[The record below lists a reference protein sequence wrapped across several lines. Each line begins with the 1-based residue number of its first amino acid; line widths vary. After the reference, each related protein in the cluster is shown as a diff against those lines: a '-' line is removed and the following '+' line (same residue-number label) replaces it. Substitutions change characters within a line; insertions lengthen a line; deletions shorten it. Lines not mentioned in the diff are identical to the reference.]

1 MKNIRKLFKLIDT
14 YHPGFTLRI
23 IITNLVLGLLPLI
36 NIFAPKLIIDE
47 LMGQKRISY
56 CLGLGALVLILGFI
70 KEVTYRGLNNYLTLT
85 FEDMSDK
92 LTFKIAKK
100 SLRLPIEKSD
110 SKEIQDMM
118 AQAHYAVWEM
128 YTLYDVIVLVISA
141 VITGILSLGIL
152 VRLNP
157 AIIILLVILVLINKK
172 IVTLIKENEL
182 NYQGES
188 VSEVRSYRF
197 FADFAADLRYFK
209 DVEIYDGQ
217 DLVLE
222 KADIYHQ
229 NVIKTSTDYFNK
241 NGIYTGIMNVSANGS
256 IILTLIYLTYKLI
269 DKAINLANFTMYFNS
284 LIQVIN
290 ATNLI
295 QQNYAKVISVNAQLE
310 VFFNF
315 LEMEEGLLD
324 KGEITDIDTDEIR
337 IRFENV
343 SFKYPAS
350 EDYVLKDA
358 SFEIGNAET
367 VALVGKNGAGKST
380 IVKLLCKFYEPTEGH
395 IYLNDIDISKIST
408 KRYYEIISP
417 TFQDFRL
424 FPFRISENIT
434 SKLKDDITKDDYRN
448 MDKAFNLLNLSS
460 WIGRQVEKE
469 DTFLTYLFSDKS
481 VEPSGGIGQKLALA
495 RSIFHEGKFFI
506 MDEPTSALDPRSE
519 QEIFENMLKISKGQT
534 SLFISHRLS
543 STKYADRI
551 IVCEDGKITENG
563 THEELM
569 KENGLYKEMFTTQ
582 AELYL

>member
-14 YHPGFTLRI
+14 YRPGFTLRVI
-23 IITNLVLGLLPLI
+23 VTNLILGFLPLI

-56 CLGLGALVLILGFI
+56 CLGLGLLVIVLGFI
-70 KEVTYRGLNNYLTLT
+70 KEVTYRGLNNYLTLV

-110 SKEIQDMM
+110 SKNIQDMM
-118 AQAHYAVWEM
+118 EQAHYAVWEM
-128 YTLYDVIVLVISA
+128 YTLYDIIVLVVSA

-157 AIIILLVILVLINKK
+157 AIIILLILLVLINKK
-172 IVTLIKENEL
+172 IVKLIKENEL
-182 NYQGES
+182 KYHGES
-188 VSEVRSYRF
+188 VTEIRSYRF

-229 NVIKTSTDYFNK
+229 NVIRSSTEYFNK

-256 IILTLIYLTYKLI
+256 IIFTLIYLTYKLI
-269 DKAINLANFTMYFNS
+269 DKTISLANFTMYFNS

-324 KGEITDIDTDEIR
+324 KGEITDIDTSKIN
-337 IRFENV
+337 IRFDNV

-350 EDYVLKDA
+350 ESYVLKDA
-358 SFEIGNAET
+358 TFEIKNGET
-367 VALVGKNGAGKST
+367 LALVGKNGAGKST
-380 IVKLLCKFYEPTEGH
+380 IVKLLCKFYEPSEGT
-395 IYLNDIDISKIST
+395 IYLNDIDIAKIST
-408 KRYYEIISP
+408 KKYYEILSP

-434 SKLKDDITKDDYRN
+434 SKLKEEITDYEYKN
-448 MDKAFNLLNLSS
+448 MAKAFDLLNLST
-460 WIGRQVEKE
+460 WIDKQVEKE
-469 DTFLTYLFSDKS
+469 NTFLTYLFSDKS

-519 QEIFENMLKISKGQT
+519 QEIFENMLQISKGQT

-551 IVCEDGKITENG
+551 IVCDKGKITENG
-563 THEELM
+563 THDQLI
-569 KENGLYKEMFTTQ
+569 KQDGLYREMFTTQ
-582 AELYL
+582 AELYI

>member
-14 YHPGFTLRI
+14 YQPGFTFKVI
-23 IITNLVLGLLPLI
+23 VTNLVLGFLPLI

-47 LMGQKRISY
+47 LMGQKRISF
-56 CLGLGALVLILGFI
+56 CLGLGLLVIILGFI
-70 KEVTYRGLNNYLTLT
+70 KEVTYRWLNNYLTLT

-128 YTLYDVIVLVISA
+128 YTLYDIIILVISA

-152 VRLNP
+152 VKLNP
-157 AIIILLVILVLINKK
+157 AIIILLVLLVLINKK
-172 IVTLIKENEL
+172 LVTLIKDNEL
-182 NYQGES
+182 KYQGES
-188 VSEVRSYRF
+188 VTEIRSYRF
-197 FADFAADLRYFK
+197 FSDFAADLRYFK

-222 KADIYHQ
+222 KADTYHQ
-229 NVIKTSTDYFNK
+229 SVIKSSTEYFNK

-269 DKAINLANFTMYFNS
+269 DKTISLANFTMYFNS

-295 QQNYAKVISVNAQLE
+295 QQNYAKVISVNEKLD
-310 VFFNF
+310 VFFKL

-324 KGEITDIDTDEIR
+324 KGEITDIDTSKLR
-337 IRFENV
+337 IKFDNV

-350 EDYVLKDA
+350 EDYVLKDC
-358 SFEIGNAET
+358 SFEIKNGET
-367 VALVGKNGAGKST
+367 LALVGKNGAGKST

-395 IYLNDIDISKIST
+395 IYLNDIDISNIST
-408 KRYYEIISP
+408 KKYYEILSP

-434 SKLKDDITKDDYRN
+434 SKLKEDISDDEYRD
-448 MDKAFNLLNLSS
+448 MDRAFDILNLSD
-460 WIGRQVEKE
+460 WIGKQVEKE

-481 VEPSGGIGQKLALA
+481 VEPSGGIGQKIALA

-551 IVCEDGKITENG
+551 IVCNKGKITENG
-563 THEELM
+563 THDQLI
-569 KENGLYKEMFTTQ
+569 KEDGLYKEMFTTQ
-582 AELYL
+582 AELYV

>member
-1 MKNIRKLFKLIDT
+1 MKNIRRLFKEIDKI
-14 YHPGFTLRI
+14 HKAFTLRV

-47 LMGQKRISY
+47 LMGAKRISY
-56 CLGLGALVLILGFI
+56 CLGFGLLLIGLGFI
-70 KEVTYRGLNNYLTLT
+70 KEVTHRWLNNYLTLT
-85 FEDMSDK
+85 FGDMSDK

-118 AQAHYAVWEM
+118 EQAHYAVWEM
-128 YTLYDVIVLVISA
+128 FTLYDIIVLVISA

-152 VRLNP
+152 VKLNP
-157 AIIILLVILVLINKK
+157 AIIILLVLLVLINKK

-182 NYQGES
+182 KYQENNIS
-188 VSEVRSYRF
+188 DMRSYRF
-197 FADFAADLRYFK
+197 FANFAADLRYFK
-209 DVEIYDGQ
+209 DLEIYDGQ

-222 KADIYHQ
+222 KAEYYQQEMIDS
-229 NVIKTSTDYFNK
+229 STDYFNK

-269 DKAINLANFTMYFNS
+269 DKTISLANFTMYFSS

-324 KGEITDIDTDEIR
+324 KGEITDFDTNEIR

-350 EDYVLKDA
+350 ESYVLKDA
-358 SFEIGNAET
+358 SFEIGNGET
-367 VALVGKNGAGKST
+367 IALVGKNGAGKST
-380 IVKLLCKFYEPTEGH
+380 IVKLLCKFYEPTEGA
-395 IYLNDIDISKIST
+395 IYLNDIDIAKIST
-408 KRYYEIISP
+408 KKYYEILSP

-434 SKLKDDITKDDYRN
+434 SKLKDDIGKDDYKK
-448 MDKAFNLLNLSS
+448 MDTDFDLLNLSN
-460 WIGRQVEKE
+460 WIYKQVEKE

-519 QEIFENMLKISKGQT
+519 EEIFENMLKISKGQT

-551 IVCEDGKITENG
+551 IVCDDGKITENG
-563 THEELM
+563 SHEELM
-569 KENGLYKEMFTTQ
+569 KEDGLYKEMFESQ
-582 AELYL
+582 ASLYA

>member
-1 MKNIRKLFKLIDT
+1 MKNIIKLFKEIDKI
-14 YHPGFTLRI
+14 HKAFTLRV

-47 LMGQKRISY
+47 LMGAKRISY
-56 CLGLGALVLILGFI
+56 CLGFGLLLIGLGFF
-70 KEVTYRGLNNYLTLT
+70 KEVTHRWLNNYLTLT
-85 FEDMSDK
+85 FGDMSDK

-118 AQAHYAVWEM
+118 EQAHYAVWEM
-128 YTLYDVIVLVISA
+128 FTLYDIIVLVISA

-152 VRLNP
+152 VKLNP
-157 AIIILLVILVLINKK
+157 AIIILLVLLVLINKK

-182 NYQGES
+182 KYQENNIS
-188 VSEVRSYRF
+188 DMRSYRF
-197 FADFAADLRYFK
+197 FANFAADLRYFK
-209 DVEIYDGQ
+209 DLEIYDGQ

-222 KADIYHQ
+222 KAEYYQQEMIDS
-229 NVIKTSTDYFNK
+229 STDYFNK

-269 DKAINLANFTMYFNS
+269 DKTISLANFTMYFSS

-324 KGEITDIDTDEIR
+324 KGEITDFDTNEIR

-350 EDYVLKDA
+350 ESYVLKDA
-358 SFEIGNAET
+358 SFEIGNGET
-367 VALVGKNGAGKST
+367 IALVGKNGAGKST
-380 IVKLLCKFYEPTEGH
+380 IVKLLCKFYEPTEGA
-395 IYLNDIDISKIST
+395 IYLNDIDIAKIST
-408 KRYYEIISP
+408 KKYYEILSP

-434 SKLKDDITKDDYRN
+434 SKLKDDIGKDDYKK
-448 MDKAFNLLNLSS
+448 MDTDFDLLNLSN
-460 WIGRQVEKE
+460 WVDKQVEKE

-519 QEIFENMLKISKGQT
+519 EEIFENMLKISKGQT

-551 IVCEDGKITENG
+551 IVCDDGKITENG
-563 THEELM
+563 SHEELM
-569 KENGLYKEMFTTQ
+569 KEDGLYKEMFESQ
-582 AELYL
+582 ASLYA

>member
-14 YHPGFTLRI
+14 YQPGFTLRV
-23 IITNLVLGLLPLI
+23 IITNLVLGFLPLI

-47 LMGQKRISY
+47 LMGQKRISF
-56 CLGLGALVLILGFI
+56 CLSLGLLVIVLGFI
-70 KEVTYRGLNNYLTLT
+70 KEVTYRWLNNYLTLT

-128 YTLYDVIVLVISA
+128 YTLYDIIVLVISA
-141 VITGILSLGIL
+141 VITGFLSLGIL

-157 AIIILLVILVLINKK
+157 AIIILLILLVLINKK
-172 IVTLIKENEL
+172 IVKLIKENEL

-188 VSEVRSYRF
+188 VSEIRSYRF

-222 KADIYHQ
+222 KADTYHQ
-229 NVIKTSTDYFNK
+229 SVIKSSTEYFNK

-269 DKAINLANFTMYFNS
+269 DKTISLANFTMYFNS

-295 QQNYAKVISVNAQLE
+295 QQNYAKVISVNEKLD
-310 VFFNF
+310 VFFKL

-324 KGEITDIDTDEIR
+324 KGEITDIDTSKLR
-337 IRFENV
+337 IKFDNV

-350 EDYVLKDA
+350 EDYVLKDC
-358 SFEIGNAET
+358 SFEIKNGET
-367 VALVGKNGAGKST
+367 LALVGKNGAGKST

-395 IYLNDIDISKIST
+395 IYLNDLDISKIST
-408 KRYYEIISP
+408 KKYYEILSP

-434 SKLKDDITKDDYRN
+434 SKLKEDISDDEYRD
-448 MDKAFNLLNLSS
+448 MDRAFDILNLSD
-460 WIGRQVEKE
+460 WIGKQVEKE

-481 VEPSGGIGQKLALA
+481 VEPSGGIGQKIALA

-551 IVCEDGKITENG
+551 IVCDAGKITENG
-563 THEELM
+563 THDQLI
-569 KENGLYKEMFTTQ
+569 KEDSLYKEMFTTQ
-582 AELYL
+582 AELYV

>member
-14 YHPGFTLRI
+14 YQPGFTLKV
-23 IITNLVLGLLPLI
+23 IITNLVLGFLPLI

-47 LMGQKRISY
+47 LMGQKRISF
-56 CLGLGALVLILGFI
+56 CLGLGLLVIILGFI
-70 KEVTYRGLNNYLTLT
+70 KEVTYRWLNNYLTLT

-110 SKEIQDMM
+110 SKDVQDMM
-118 AQAHYAVWEM
+118 EQAHYAVWEM
-128 YTLYDVIVLVISA
+128 YTLYDIIVLVISA

-157 AIIILLVILVLINKK
+157 AIIILLVLLVLINKK

-182 NYQGES
+182 KYQENNIS
-188 VSEVRSYRF
+188 DLRSYRF
-197 FADFAADLRYFK
+197 FANFASDLRYFK
-209 DVEIYDGQ
+209 DIEIYDGQ
-217 DLVLE
+217 ELVLE
-222 KADIYHQ
+222 KADYYQ
-229 NVIKTSTDYFNK
+229 NEMIKSSTEYFNK

-256 IILTLIYLTYKLI
+256 IIFTLIYLTYKLI
-269 DKAINLANFTMYFNS
+269 DKTISLANFTMYFNS

-295 QQNYAKVISVNAQLE
+295 QQNYAKVISVNEKLD
-310 VFFNF
+310 VFFKL

-324 KGEITDIDTDEIR
+324 KGEITDIDTSKLR
-337 IRFENV
+337 IKFDNV

-350 EDYVLKDA
+350 EDYVLKDC
-358 SFEIGNAET
+358 SFEIKNGET
-367 VALVGKNGAGKST
+367 LALVGKNGAGKST

-408 KRYYEIISP
+408 KKYYQILSP

-434 SKLKDDITKDDYRN
+434 SKLKEEISDDEYRD
-448 MDKAFNLLNLSS
+448 MDRAFDILNLSD
-460 WIGRQVEKE
+460 WIGKQVEKE

-481 VEPSGGIGQKLALA
+481 VEPSGGIGQKIALA

-551 IVCEDGKITENG
+551 IVCDKGKITENG
-563 THEELM
+563 THEQLI
-569 KENGLYKEMFTTQ
+569 KEDGLYKEMFTTQ
-582 AELYL
+582 AELYV

>member
-1 MKNIRKLFKLIDT
+1 MKNIRKLFKEIDKI
-14 YHPGFTLRI
+14 HKAFTLRV

-47 LMGQKRISY
+47 LMGAKRISY
-56 CLGLGALVLILGFI
+56 CLGFGLLLIGLGFI
-70 KEVTYRGLNNYLTLT
+70 KEVTHRWLNNYLTLT
-85 FEDMSDK
+85 FGDMSDK

-118 AQAHYAVWEM
+118 EQAHYAVWEM
-128 YTLYDVIVLVISA
+128 FTLYDIIVLVISA

-152 VRLNP
+152 VKLNP
-157 AIIILLVILVLINKK
+157 AIIILLVLLVLINKK

-182 NYQGES
+182 KYQENNIS
-188 VSEVRSYRF
+188 DMRSYRF
-197 FADFAADLRYFK
+197 FANFAADLRYFK
-209 DVEIYDGQ
+209 DLEIYDGQ

-222 KADIYHQ
+222 KAEYYQQEMIDS
-229 NVIKTSTDYFNK
+229 STDYFNK

-269 DKAINLANFTMYFNS
+269 DKTISLANFTMYFSS

-324 KGEITDIDTDEIR
+324 KGEITDFDTNEIR

-350 EDYVLKDA
+350 ESYVLKDA
-358 SFEIGNAET
+358 SFEIGNGET
-367 VALVGKNGAGKST
+367 IALVGKNGAGKST
-380 IVKLLCKFYEPTEGH
+380 IVKLLCKFYEPTDGA
-395 IYLNDIDISKIST
+395 IYLNDIDIAKIST
-408 KRYYEIISP
+408 KKYYEILSP

-434 SKLKDDITKDDYRN
+434 SKLKDDIGKDDYKK
-448 MDKAFNLLNLSS
+448 MDTDFDLLNLSN
-460 WIGRQVEKE
+460 WVDKQVEKE

-519 QEIFENMLKISKGQT
+519 EEIFENMLKISKGQT

-551 IVCEDGKITENG
+551 IVCDDGKITENG
-563 THEELM
+563 SHEELM
-569 KENGLYKEMFTTQ
+569 KEDGLYKEMFESQ
-582 AELYL
+582 ASLYA

>member
-141 VITGILSLGIL
+141 VITGILSLGVL

-481 VEPSGGIGQKLALA
+481 VEPSGGIGQKIALA

-563 THEELM
+563 THDELM
-569 KENGLYKEMFTTQ
+569 KEDGLYKEMFTTQ
-582 AELYL
+582 AELYA

>member
-70 KEVTYRGLNNYLTLT
+70 KEVTYRGLNNNLTLT

-269 DKAINLANFTMYFNS
+269 DKTISLANFTMYFNS

-324 KGEITDIDTDEIR
+324 KGEITDIDTSKIN
-337 IRFENV
+337 IRFDNV

-350 EDYVLKDA
+350 EEYVLKDA

-563 THEELM
+563 THDELM
-569 KENGLYKEMFTTQ
+569 KEDGLYKEMFTTQ
-582 AELYL
+582 AELYA

>member
-229 NVIKTSTDYFNK
+229 NVIKISTDYFNK

-481 VEPSGGIGQKLALA
+481 VEPSGGIGQKIALA

-551 IVCEDGKITENG
+551 IVCDKGKITENG

-569 KENGLYKEMFTTQ
+569 KEDGLYKEMFTTQ
-582 AELYL
+582 ADLYL

>member
-1 MKNIRKLFKLIDT
+1 MKNIRKLFKEIDKI
-14 YHPGFTLRI
+14 HKAFTLRV

-47 LMGQKRISY
+47 LMGAKRISY
-56 CLGLGALVLILGFI
+56 CLGFGLLLIGLGFI
-70 KEVTYRGLNNYLTLT
+70 KEVTHRWLNNYLTLT

-118 AQAHYAVWEM
+118 EQAHYAVWEM
-128 YTLYDVIVLVISA
+128 FTLYDIIVLVISA

-152 VRLNP
+152 VKLNP
-157 AIIILLVILVLINKK
+157 AIIILLVLLVLINKK

-182 NYQGES
+182 KYQENNIS
-188 VSEVRSYRF
+188 DMRSYRF
-197 FADFAADLRYFK
+197 FANFAADLRYFK
-209 DVEIYDGQ
+209 DLEIYDGQ

-222 KADIYHQ
+222 KAEYYQQEMIDS
-229 NVIKTSTDYFNK
+229 STEYFNK

-269 DKAINLANFTMYFNS
+269 DKTISLANFTMYFSS

-324 KGEITDIDTDEIR
+324 KGEITDFDTNEIR

-350 EDYVLKDA
+350 ESYVLKDA
-358 SFEIGNAET
+358 SFEIGNGET
-367 VALVGKNGAGKST
+367 IALVGKNGAGKST
-380 IVKLLCKFYEPTEGH
+380 IVKLLCKFYEPTEGA
-395 IYLNDIDISKIST
+395 IYLNDIDIAKIST
-408 KRYYEIISP
+408 KKYYEILSP

-434 SKLKDDITKDDYRN
+434 SKLKDDIGKDDYKK
-448 MDKAFNLLNLSS
+448 MDTDFDLLNLAN
-460 WIGRQVEKE
+460 WIYKQVEKE

-519 QEIFENMLKISKGQT
+519 EEIFENMLKISKGQT

-551 IVCEDGKITENG
+551 IVCDDGKITENG
-563 THEELM
+563 SHEELM
-569 KENGLYKEMFTTQ
+569 KEDGLYKEMFESQ
-582 AELYL
+582 ASLYA

>member
-1 MKNIRKLFKLIDT
+1 MKNIRKLFRLIDT
-14 YHPGFTLRI
+14 YQPGFTLRV
-23 IITNLVLGLLPLI
+23 IITNLVLGFLPLI

-47 LMGQKRISY
+47 LMGAKRISY

-70 KEVTYRGLNNYLTLT
+70 KEVTYRWLNNYLTLT

-110 SKEIQDMM
+110 SKDIQDMM
-118 AQAHYAVWEM
+118 EQAHYAVWEM
-128 YTLYDVIVLVISA
+128 YTLYDIIVLVISA

-152 VRLNP
+152 VKLNP
-157 AIIILLVILVLINKK
+157 AILFLLILLMLINKK
-172 IVTLIKENEL
+172 LVRLIKENEL
-182 NYQGES
+182 KYQKNNIS
-188 VSEVRSYRF
+188 DLRSYRF
-197 FADFAADLRYFK
+197 FANFASDLRYFK
-209 DVEIYDGQ
+209 DIEIYDGQ

-222 KADIYHQ
+222 KADYYQ
-229 NVIKTSTDYFNK
+229 KEMIKSSTDYFNK
-241 NGIYTGIMNVSANGS
+241 NGIYTGIMNVSSNGS

-269 DKAINLANFTMYFNS
+269 DKTISLANFTMYFNS

-324 KGEITDIDTDEIR
+324 KGHIDNIDTSEVR
-337 IRFENV
+337 IRFDKV

-358 SFEIGNAET
+358 TFEIKNGET

-380 IVKLLCKFYEPTEGH
+380 IVKLLCKFYEPTEGN
-395 IYLNDIDISKIST
+395 IYLNDINIKDIHTKEYYKIL
-408 KRYYEIISP
+408 SP

-434 SKLKDDITKDDYRN
+434 GKLKDEISDKDYEK
-448 MDKAFNLLNLSS
+448 MDKSFDLLKLTS
-460 WIGRQVEKE
+460 WIDKLVDKE
-469 DTFLTYLFSDKS
+469 DTFLTYLFSDES
-481 VEPSGGIGQKLALA
+481 VEPSGGIGQKIALA
-495 RSIFHEGKFFI
+495 RSMYHEGKFFI

-519 QEIFENMLKISKGQT
+519 EEIFENMLRISKGQT

-543 STKYADRI
+543 STKYADKI
-551 IVCEDGKITENG
+551 IVCDKGRISEEGS
-563 THEELM
+563 HEELM
-569 KENGLYKEMFTTQ
+569 KKNGLYKEMFTSQ
-582 AELYL
+582 ADLYL

>member
-1 MKNIRKLFKLIDT
+1 MKNIRKLFRLIDT
-14 YHPGFTLRI
+14 YQPGFTLRV
-23 IITNLVLGLLPLI
+23 IITNLVLGFLPLI

-47 LMGQKRISY
+47 LMGAKRISY

-70 KEVTYRGLNNYLTLT
+70 KEVTYRWLNNYLTLT

-110 SKEIQDMM
+110 SKDIQDMM
-118 AQAHYAVWEM
+118 EQAHYAVWEM
-128 YTLYDVIVLVISA
+128 YTLYDIIVLVISA

-152 VRLNP
+152 VKLNP
-157 AIIILLVILVLINKK
+157 AILFLLILLMLINKK
-172 IVTLIKENEL
+172 LVRLIKENEL
-182 NYQGES
+182 KYQKNNIS
-188 VSEVRSYRF
+188 DLRSYRF
-197 FADFAADLRYFK
+197 FANFASDLRYFK
-209 DVEIYDGQ
+209 DIEIYDGQ

-222 KADIYHQ
+222 KADYYQ
-229 NVIKTSTDYFNK
+229 KEMIKSSTDYFNK

-269 DKAINLANFTMYFNS
+269 DKTISLANFTMYFNS

-310 VFFNF
+310 VFFDF

-324 KGEITDIDTDEIR
+324 KGEIIDVDTSKIC
-337 IRFENV
+337 IRFDNV

-358 SFEIGNAET
+358 TFEIKNGET

-380 IVKLLCKFYEPTEGH
+380 IVKLLCKFYEPTEGN
-395 IYLNDIDISKIST
+395 IYLNDINIKDIHTKEYYKIL
-408 KRYYEIISP
+408 SP

-434 SKLKDDITKDDYRN
+434 GKLKDEISDKDYEK
-448 MDKAFNLLNLSS
+448 MDKSFDLLKLTS
-460 WIGRQVEKE
+460 WIDKLVDKE
-469 DTFLTYLFSDKS
+469 DTFLTYLFSDES
-481 VEPSGGIGQKLALA
+481 VEPSGGIGQKIALA
-495 RSIFHEGKFFI
+495 RSMYHEGKFFI

-519 QEIFENMLKISKGQT
+519 EEIFENMLRISRGQT

-543 STKYADRI
+543 STKYADKI
-551 IVCEDGKITENG
+551 IVCDKGRISEEGCHED
-563 THEELM
+563 LM
-569 KENGLYKEMFTTQ
+569 KKNGLYKEMFTTQ
-582 AELYL
+582 ADLYL

>member
-1 MKNIRKLFKLIDT
+1 MKNIRKLFKEIDKI
-14 YHPGFTLRI
+14 HKAFTLRV
-23 IITNLVLGLLPLI
+23 IITNLVLGFLPLI

-47 LMGQKRISY
+47 LMGAKRISY
-56 CLGLGALVLILGFI
+56 CLGIGLLLIGLGFI
-70 KEVTYRGLNNYLTLT
+70 KEVTHRWLNDYLTLT
-85 FEDMSDK
+85 FGDMSDK

-118 AQAHYAVWEM
+118 EQAHYAVWEM
-128 YTLYDVIVLVISA
+128 FTLYDIIVLVISA

-152 VRLNP
+152 VKLNP
-157 AIIILLVILVLINKK
+157 AIIILLVLLVLINKK

-182 NYQGES
+182 KYQENNIS
-188 VSEVRSYRF
+188 DMRSYRF
-197 FADFAADLRYFK
+197 FANFAADLRYFK
-209 DVEIYDGQ
+209 DLEIYDGQ

-222 KADIYHQ
+222 KAEYYQQEMIDS
-229 NVIKTSTDYFNK
+229 STEYFNK

-269 DKAINLANFTMYFNS
+269 DKTISLANFTMYFSS

-324 KGEITDIDTDEIR
+324 KGEITDFDTNEIR

-350 EDYVLKDA
+350 ESYVLKDA
-358 SFEIGNAET
+358 SFEIGNGET
-367 VALVGKNGAGKST
+367 IALVGKNGAGKST
-380 IVKLLCKFYEPTEGH
+380 IVKLLCKFYEPTEGA
-395 IYLNDIDISKIST
+395 IYLNDIDIAKIST
-408 KRYYEIISP
+408 KKYYEILSP

-434 SKLKDDITKDDYRN
+434 SKLKDDIGKDDYKK
-448 MDKAFNLLNLSS
+448 MDTDFDLLNLAN
-460 WIGRQVEKE
+460 WIYKQVEKE

-519 QEIFENMLKISKGQT
+519 EEIFENMLKISKGQT

-551 IVCEDGKITENG
+551 IVCDDGKITENG
-563 THEELM
+563 SHEELM
-569 KENGLYKEMFTTQ
+569 KEDGLYKEMFESQ
-582 AELYL
+582 ASLYA

>member
-14 YHPGFTLRI
+14 YQPGFTLRV
-23 IITNLVLGLLPLI
+23 IITNLVLGFLPLI

-47 LMGQKRISY
+47 LMGAKRISY
-56 CLGLGALVLILGFI
+56 CLGLGLLVIGLGFI
-70 KEVTYRGLNNYLTLT
+70 KEVTYRDLNNYLTLV

-110 SKEIQDMM
+110 SKDVQDMM
-118 AQAHYAVWEM
+118 EQAHYAVWEM
-128 YTLYDVIVLVISA
+128 YTLYDIIVLVISA

-152 VRLNP
+152 IRLNP
-157 AIIILLVILVLINKK
+157 AIIILLVLLVLINKK

-182 NYQGES
+182 KYQENNIS
-188 VSEVRSYRF
+188 DLRSYRF
-197 FADFAADLRYFK
+197 FANFASDLRYFK
-209 DVEIYDGQ
+209 DIEIYDGQ
-217 DLVLE
+217 ELVLE
-222 KADIYHQ
+222 KADYYQ
-229 NVIKTSTDYFNK
+229 NEMIKSSTEYFNK

-269 DKAINLANFTMYFNS
+269 DKTISLANFTMYFNS

-295 QQNYAKVISVNAQLE
+295 QQNYAKVISVNEKLD
-310 VFFNF
+310 VFFKL

-324 KGEITDIDTDEIR
+324 KGEITDIDTSKLR
-337 IRFENV
+337 IKFDNV

-350 EDYVLKDA
+350 EDYVLKDC
-358 SFEIGNAET
+358 SFEIKNGET
-367 VALVGKNGAGKST
+367 LALVGKNGAGKST

-395 IYLNDIDISKIST
+395 IYLNDIDISEIST
-408 KRYYEIISP
+408 KKYYEILSP

-434 SKLKDDITKDDYRN
+434 SKLKEDISDDEYRD
-448 MDKAFNLLNLSS
+448 MDRAFDILNLSD
-460 WIGRQVEKE
+460 WIGKQVEKE

-481 VEPSGGIGQKLALA
+481 VEPSGGIGQKIALA

-551 IVCEDGKITENG
+551 IVCDAGKITENG
-563 THEELM
+563 THDQLI
-569 KENGLYKEMFTTQ
+569 KEDGLYKEMFTTQ
-582 AELYL
+582 AELYV

>member
-70 KEVTYRGLNNYLTLT
+70 KEVTYRWLNNYLTLT

-269 DKAINLANFTMYFNS
+269 DKTISLANFTMYFNS

-563 THEELM
+563 THDELM
-569 KENGLYKEMFTTQ
+569 KEDGLYKEMFTTQ
-582 AELYL
+582 AELYA

>member
-481 VEPSGGIGQKLALA
+481 VEPSGGIGQKIALA

-551 IVCEDGKITENG
+551 IVCDKGKITESG
-563 THEELM
+563 THQELM
-569 KENGLYKEMFTTQ
+569 KEDGLYKEMFTTQ
-582 AELYL
+582 AELYA

>member
-1 MKNIRKLFKLIDT
+1 MKNIRKLFTLIDT
-14 YHPGFTLRI
+14 YHPGFTFKV
-23 IITNLVLGLLPLI
+23 IITNLVLGFLPLI

-47 LMGQKRISY
+47 LMGQKRISF
-56 CLGLGALVLILGFI
+56 CLGLGLLVIVLGFI
-70 KEVTYRGLNNYLTLT
+70 KEVTYRGLNNYLTLV

-92 LTFKIAKK
+92 LTFRIAKK

-110 SKEIQDMM
+110 SKDVQDMM
-118 AQAHYAVWEM
+118 EQAHYAVWEM
-128 YTLYDVIVLVISA
+128 YTLYDIIVLVISA

-152 VRLNP
+152 VKLNP
-157 AIIILLVILVLINKK
+157 AIIILLILLVLINKK
-172 IVTLIKENEL
+172 LVRLIKENEL
-182 NYQGES
+182 KYQENNIS
-188 VSEVRSYRF
+188 DLRSYRF
-197 FADFAADLRYFK
+197 FAKFAADLRYFK
-209 DVEIYDGQ
+209 DIEIYEGQ

-222 KADIYHQ
+222 KADFYQ
-229 NVIKTSTDYFNK
+229 QEMIKSSTDYFNK
-241 NGIYTGIMNVSANGS
+241 NGIYSGIMNVSANGS

-269 DKAINLANFTMYFNS
+269 DKTISLANFTMYFNS

-315 LEMEEGLLD
+315 LDMEEGLLD
-324 KGEITDIDTDEIR
+324 KGEITDIDTSEIR
-337 IRFENV
+337 IRFDNV

-350 EDYVLKDA
+350 KDYVLKDA
-358 SFEIGNAET
+358 SFEIKNGET
-367 VALVGKNGAGKST
+367 LALVGKNGAGKST
-380 IVKLLCKFYEPTEGH
+380 IVKLLCKFYEPTEGA

-408 KRYYEIISP
+408 KKYYEILSP

-434 SKLKDDITKDDYRN
+434 SKLKENIDDGEYKKI
-448 MDKAFNLLNLSS
+448 DKAFDLLNLSS
-460 WIGRQVEKE
+460 WIGKQVEKE

-551 IVCEDGKITENG
+551 IVCDNGKITENG
-563 THEELM
+563 THDQLM
-569 KENGLYKEMFTTQ
+569 KEDGLYKEMFSTQ
-582 AELYL
+582 AELYV

>member
-1 MKNIRKLFKLIDT
+1 MKNIRKLFKEIDKI
-14 YHPGFTLRI
+14 HNGFTLKV

-47 LMGQKRISY
+47 LMGAKRISY
-56 CLGLGALVLILGFI
+56 CLGFGLLLIGLGFI
-70 KEVTYRGLNNYLTLT
+70 KEVTHRWLNNYLTLT
-85 FEDMSDK
+85 FGDMSDK
-92 LTFKIAKK
+92 LTLKIAKK

-118 AQAHYAVWEM
+118 EQAHYAVWEM
-128 YTLYDVIVLVISA
+128 FTLYDIIVLVISA

-152 VRLNP
+152 VKLNP
-157 AIIILLVILVLINKK
+157 AIIILLVLLVLINKK

-182 NYQGES
+182 KYQENNIS
-188 VSEVRSYRF
+188 DMRSYRF
-197 FADFAADLRYFK
+197 FANFAADLRYFK
-209 DVEIYDGQ
+209 DLEIYDGQ

-222 KADIYHQ
+222 KAEYYQQEMIDS
-229 NVIKTSTDYFNK
+229 STDYFNK

-269 DKAINLANFTMYFNS
+269 DKTISLANFTMYFSS

-324 KGEITDIDTDEIR
+324 KGEITDFDTNEIR

-350 EDYVLKDA
+350 ESYVLKDA
-358 SFEIGNAET
+358 SFEIGNGET
-367 VALVGKNGAGKST
+367 IALVGKNGAGKST
-380 IVKLLCKFYEPTEGH
+380 IVKLLCKFYEPTEGA
-395 IYLNDIDISKIST
+395 IYLNDIDIAKIST
-408 KRYYEIISP
+408 KKYYEILSP

-434 SKLKDDITKDDYRN
+434 SKLKDDIGKDDYKK
-448 MDKAFNLLNLSS
+448 MDTDFDLLNLAN
-460 WIGRQVEKE
+460 WIYKQVEKE

-519 QEIFENMLKISKGQT
+519 EEIFENMLKISKGQT

-551 IVCEDGKITENG
+551 IVCDDGKITENG
-563 THEELM
+563 SHEELM
-569 KENGLYKEMFTTQ
+569 KEDGLYKEMFESQ
-582 AELYL
+582 ASLYA

>member
-1 MKNIRKLFKLIDT
+1 MKNIRKLFKLIDS
-14 YHPGFTLRI
+14 YQPGFTLRV
-23 IITNLVLGLLPLI
+23 IITNLVLGFLPLI

-47 LMGQKRISY
+47 LMGAKRISY
-56 CLGLGALVLILGFI
+56 CLGLGALVLILGSI
-70 KEVTYRGLNNYLTLT
+70 KEITYRRLNNYLTLT

-92 LTFKIAKK
+92 LTFKIAQK

-110 SKEIQDMM
+110 SKDIQDMM

-128 YTLYDVIVLVISA
+128 YTLYDIIVLVISA

-157 AIIILLVILVLINKK
+157 AIIILLILLVLINKK
-172 IVTLIKENEL
+172 IVKLIKENEL

-197 FADFAADLRYFK
+197 FSDFAADLRYFK

-217 DLVLE
+217 ELILE

-269 DKAINLANFTMYFNS
+269 DKTISLANFTMYFNS

-324 KGEITDIDTDEIR
+324 KGEITDIDTSEIR
-337 IRFENV
+337 IRFDNV

-358 SFEIGNAET
+358 SFEIKDGET

-380 IVKLLCKFYEPTEGH
+380 IVKLLCKFYEPSEGA

-408 KRYYEIISP
+408 KKYYQILSP

-434 SKLKDDITKDDYRN
+434 SKLKEDITDNEYKN
-448 MDKAFNLLNLSS
+448 MDTAFNLLNLSD
-460 WIGRQVEKE
+460 WTGKLVEKE

-481 VEPSGGIGQKLALA
+481 VEPSGGIGQKIALA

-551 IVCEDGKITENG
+551 IVCDKGKITENG

-582 AELYL
+582 AELYV

>member
-1 MKNIRKLFKLIDT
+1 MKNIRKLFKEIDKV
-14 YHPGFTLRI
+14 HPGFSFRV
-23 IITNLVLGLLPLI
+23 IITNLILGLLPLI

-47 LMGQKRISY
+47 LMGQRRISY

-70 KEVTYRGLNNYLTLT
+70 KEITYRWLNNYLTLT

-92 LTFKIAKK
+92 LTFKIAQK

-110 SKEIQDMM
+110 SKDIQDMM
-118 AQAHYAVWEM
+118 EQAHYAVWEM
-128 YTLYDVIVLVISA
+128 YTLYDIIVLVISA

-157 AIIILLVILVLINKK
+157 AILILLLLLILINKK
-172 IVTLIKENEL
+172 LVKLIKENEL
-182 NYQGES
+182 KYQENNIS
-188 VSEVRSYRF
+188 DLRSYRF
-197 FADFAADLRYFK
+197 FSNFASDLRYFK
-209 DVEIYDGQ
+209 DIEIYEGQ

-222 KADIYHQ
+222 KADYYQQEMI
-229 NVIKTSTDYFNK
+229 VSSTEYFNK

-269 DKAINLANFTMYFNS
+269 YKTISLANFTMYFNS

-324 KGEITDIDTDEIR
+324 KGHIDHIDTSEVR
-337 IRFENV
+337 IKFDKV

-350 EDYVLKDA
+350 KDYVLKDA
-358 SFEIGNAET
+358 SFEIKNGET

-380 IVKLLCKFYEPTEGH
+380 IVKLLCKFYEPTEGN
-395 IYLNDIDISKIST
+395 IYLNDINIKDINTKEYYKIL
-408 KRYYEIISP
+408 SP

-434 SKLKDDITKDDYRN
+434 GKLKDEIEDKDYEKMGKSFDLLKLAAWI
-448 MDKAFNLLNLSS
+448 DKL
-460 WIGRQVEKE
+460 VDKE
-469 DTFLTYLFSDKS
+469 DTFLTYLFSDES

-495 RSIFHEGKFFI
+495 RSMYHEGKFFI

-519 QEIFENMLKISKGQT
+519 EEIFENMLKISKGQT

-543 STKYADRI
+543 STKYADKI
-551 IVCEDGKITENG
+551 IVCDKGCISEEGS
-563 THEELM
+563 HEELM
-569 KENGLYKEMFTTQ
+569 RKDGLYKEMFTSQ
-582 AELYL
+582 ADLYL

>member
-1 MKNIRKLFKLIDT
+1 MKNIRKLFKEIDKI
-14 YHPGFTLRI
+14 HKAFTLRV

-47 LMGQKRISY
+47 LMGAKRISY
-56 CLGLGALVLILGFI
+56 CLGFGLLLIGLGFI
-70 KEVTYRGLNNYLTLT
+70 KEVTHRWLNNYLTLT
-85 FEDMSDK
+85 FGDMSDK

-118 AQAHYAVWEM
+118 EQAHYAVWEM
-128 YTLYDVIVLVISA
+128 FTLYDIIVLVISA

-152 VRLNP
+152 VKLNP
-157 AIIILLVILVLINKK
+157 AIIILLVLLVLINKK

-182 NYQGES
+182 KYQENNIS
-188 VSEVRSYRF
+188 DMRSYRF
-197 FADFAADLRYFK
+197 FANFAADLRYFK
-209 DVEIYDGQ
+209 DLEIYDGQ

-222 KADIYHQ
+222 KAEYYQQEMIDS
-229 NVIKTSTDYFNK
+229 STDYFNK

-269 DKAINLANFTMYFNS
+269 DKTISLANFTMYFSS

-324 KGEITDIDTDEIR
+324 KGEITDFDTNEIR

-350 EDYVLKDA
+350 ESYVLKDA
-358 SFEIGNAET
+358 SFEIGNGET
-367 VALVGKNGAGKST
+367 IALVGKNGAGKST
-380 IVKLLCKFYEPTEGH
+380 IVKLLCKFYEPTAGH
-395 IYLNDIDISKIST
+395 IYLNDIDIAKIST
-408 KRYYEIISP
+408 KKYYEILSP

-434 SKLKDDITKDDYRN
+434 SKLKDDIGKDDYKK
-448 MDKAFNLLNLSS
+448 MDTDFDLLNLSN
-460 WIGRQVEKE
+460 WVDKQVEKE

-519 QEIFENMLKISKGQT
+519 EEIFENMLKISKGQT

-543 STKYADRI
+543 STKYTDRI
-551 IVCEDGKITENG
+551 IVCDDGKITENG
-563 THEELM
+563 SHEELM
-569 KENGLYKEMFTTQ
+569 KEDGLYKEMFESQ
-582 AELYL
+582 ASLYA

>member
-1 MKNIRKLFKLIDT
+1 MKNIIKLFKEIDKI
-14 YHPGFTLRI
+14 HKAFTLRV
-23 IITNLVLGLLPLI
+23 IITNLVLGFLPLI

-47 LMGQKRISY
+47 LMGAKRISY
-56 CLGLGALVLILGFI
+56 CLGFGLLLIGLGFI
-70 KEVTYRGLNNYLTLT
+70 KEVTHRWLNNYLTLT
-85 FEDMSDK
+85 FGDMSDK

-118 AQAHYAVWEM
+118 EQAHYAVWEM
-128 YTLYDVIVLVISA
+128 FTLYDIIVLVISA

-152 VRLNP
+152 VKLNP
-157 AIIILLVILVLINKK
+157 AIIILLVLLVLINKK

-182 NYQGES
+182 KYQENNIS
-188 VSEVRSYRF
+188 DMRSYRF
-197 FADFAADLRYFK
+197 FANFAADLRSFK
-209 DVEIYDGQ
+209 DLEIYDGQ

-222 KADIYHQ
+222 KAEYYQQEMIDS
-229 NVIKTSTDYFNK
+229 STDYFNK

-269 DKAINLANFTMYFNS
+269 DKTISLANFTMYFSS

-324 KGEITDIDTDEIR
+324 KGEITDFDTNEIR

-350 EDYVLKDA
+350 ESYVLKDA
-358 SFEIGNAET
+358 SFEIGNGET
-367 VALVGKNGAGKST
+367 IALVGKNGAGKST
-380 IVKLLCKFYEPTEGH
+380 IVKLLCKFYEPTEGA
-395 IYLNDIDISKIST
+395 IYLNDIDIAKIST
-408 KRYYEIISP
+408 KKYYEILSP

-434 SKLKDDITKDDYRN
+434 SKLKDDIGKDDYKK
-448 MDKAFNLLNLSS
+448 MDTDFDLLNLSN
-460 WIGRQVEKE
+460 WIYKQVEKE

-519 QEIFENMLKISKGQT
+519 EEIFENMLKISKGQT

-551 IVCEDGKITENG
+551 IVCDDGKITENG
-563 THEELM
+563 SHEELM
-569 KENGLYKEMFTTQ
+569 KEDGLYKEMFESQ
-582 AELYL
+582 ASLYA

>member
-1 MKNIRKLFKLIDT
+1 MKNIIKLFKEIDKI
-14 YHPGFTLRI
+14 HKAFTLRV
-23 IITNLVLGLLPLI
+23 IITNLVLGFLPLI

-47 LMGQKRISY
+47 LMGAKRISY
-56 CLGLGALVLILGFI
+56 CLGFGLLLIGLGFI
-70 KEVTYRGLNNYLTLT
+70 KEVTHRWLNNYLTLT
-85 FEDMSDK
+85 FGDMSDK

-118 AQAHYAVWEM
+118 EQAHYAVWEM
-128 YTLYDVIVLVISA
+128 FTLYDIIVLVISA

-152 VRLNP
+152 VKLNP
-157 AIIILLVILVLINKK
+157 AIIILLVLLVLINKK

-182 NYQGES
+182 KYQENNIS
-188 VSEVRSYRF
+188 DMRSYRF
-197 FADFAADLRYFK
+197 FANFAADLRYFK
-209 DVEIYDGQ
+209 DLEIYDGQ

-222 KADIYHQ
+222 KAEYYQQEMIDS
-229 NVIKTSTDYFNK
+229 STDYFNK

-269 DKAINLANFTMYFNS
+269 DKTISLANFTMYFSS

-324 KGEITDIDTDEIR
+324 KGEITDFDTNEIR

-350 EDYVLKDA
+350 ESYVLKDA
-358 SFEIGNAET
+358 SFEIGNGET
-367 VALVGKNGAGKST
+367 IALVGKNGAGKST
-380 IVKLLCKFYEPTEGH
+380 IVKLLCKFYEPTEGA
-395 IYLNDIDISKIST
+395 IYLNDIDIAKIST
-408 KRYYEIISP
+408 KKYYEILSP

-434 SKLKDDITKDDYRN
+434 SKLKDDIGKDDYKK
-448 MDKAFNLLNLSS
+448 MDTDFDLLNLAN
-460 WIGRQVEKE
+460 WIYKQVEKE

-519 QEIFENMLKISKGQT
+519 EEIFENMLKISKGQT

-551 IVCEDGKITENG
+551 IVCDDGKITENG
-563 THEELM
+563 SHEELM
-569 KENGLYKEMFTTQ
+569 KEDGLYKEMFESQ
-582 AELYL
+582 ASLYA

>member
-56 CLGLGALVLILGFI
+56 CVGLGALVLILGFI

-128 YTLYDVIVLVISA
+128 YTLYDIIVLVISA

-157 AIIILLVILVLINKK
+157 AIIILLILLVLINKK
-172 IVTLIKENEL
+172 IVKLIKENEL

-197 FADFAADLRYFK
+197 FSDFAADLRYFK

-217 DLVLE
+217 ELVLE
-222 KADIYHQ
+222 KADTYHQ

-241 NGIYTGIMNVSANGS
+241 NGIYTGIMNVSANVS

-269 DKAINLANFTMYFNS
+269 DKTISLANFTMYFNS

-315 LEMEEGLLD
+315 LEMEEGFLY
-324 KGEITDIDTDEIR
+324 KGEITDIDTSKIN
-337 IRFENV
+337 IRFDNV

-350 EDYVLKDA
+350 EDYVLKDC
-358 SFEIGNAET
+358 SFEIKNGET
-367 VALVGKNGAGKST
+367 LALVGKNGAGKST
-380 IVKLLCKFYEPTEGH
+380 IVKLLCKFYEPTAGH
-395 IYLNDIDISKIST
+395 IYLNDIDLSMIST
-408 KRYYEIISP
+408 KKYYEILSP

-434 SKLKDDITKDDYRN
+434 SKLKEDITNLEYKD
-448 MDKAFNLLNLSS
+448 MDKAFDLLNLSN
-460 WIGRQVEKE
+460 WIDKQIEKE

-481 VEPSGGIGQKLALA
+481 VEPSGGIGQKIALA

-543 STKYADRI
+543 STKYADRV

-563 THEELM
+563 THQELM
-569 KENGLYKEMFTTQ
+569 KEDGLYKEMFTTQ
-582 AELYL
+582 AELYA

>member
-1 MKNIRKLFKLIDT
+1 MKNIRKLFRLIDT
-14 YHPGFTLRI
+14 YQPGFTLRV
-23 IITNLVLGLLPLI
+23 IITNLVLGFLPLI

-47 LMGQKRISY
+47 LMGAKRISY

-70 KEVTYRGLNNYLTLT
+70 KEVTYRWLNNYLTLT

-110 SKEIQDMM
+110 SKDIQDMM
-118 AQAHYAVWEM
+118 EQAHYAVWEM
-128 YTLYDVIVLVISA
+128 YTLYDIIVLVISA

-152 VRLNP
+152 VKLNP
-157 AIIILLVILVLINKK
+157 AILFLLILLMLINKK
-172 IVTLIKENEL
+172 LVRLIKENEL
-182 NYQGES
+182 KYQKNNIS
-188 VSEVRSYRF
+188 DLRSYRF
-197 FADFAADLRYFK
+197 FANFASDLRYFK
-209 DVEIYDGQ
+209 DIEIYDGQ

-222 KADIYHQ
+222 KADYYQ
-229 NVIKTSTDYFNK
+229 KEMIKSSTDYFNK

-269 DKAINLANFTMYFNS
+269 DKTISLANFTMYFNS

-324 KGEITDIDTDEIR
+324 KGHIDNIDTSEVR
-337 IRFENV
+337 IRFDNV

-358 SFEIGNAET
+358 TFEIKNGET

-380 IVKLLCKFYEPTEGH
+380 IVKLLCKFYEPTEGN
-395 IYLNDIDISKIST
+395 IYLNDINIKNINTKEYYKIL
-408 KRYYEIISP
+408 SP

-434 SKLKDDITKDDYRN
+434 GKLKDEISDKDYEK
-448 MDKAFNLLNLSS
+448 MDKSFDLLKLTS
-460 WIGRQVEKE
+460 WIDKLVDKE
-469 DTFLTYLFSDKS
+469 DTFLTYLFSDES
-481 VEPSGGIGQKLALA
+481 VEPSGGIGQKIALA
-495 RSIFHEGKFFI
+495 RSMYHEGKFFI

-519 QEIFENMLKISKGQT
+519 EEIFENMLRISKGQT

-543 STKYADRI
+543 STKYADKI
-551 IVCEDGKITENG
+551 IVCDKGRISEEGS
-563 THEELM
+563 HEELM
-569 KENGLYKEMFTTQ
+569 KKNGLYKEMFTSQ
-582 AELYL
+582 ADLYL

>member
-47 LMGQKRISY
+47 LMGQKRFSY

-128 YTLYDVIVLVISA
+128 YTLYDIIVLVISA

-269 DKAINLANFTMYFNS
+269 DKTISLANFTMYFNS

-481 VEPSGGIGQKLALA
+481 VEPSGGIGQKIALA

-551 IVCEDGKITENG
+551 IVCDKGKITENG
-563 THEELM
+563 THQELM
-569 KENGLYKEMFTTQ
+569 KEDGLYKEMFTTQ
-582 AELYL
+582 ADLYL

>member
-1 MKNIRKLFKLIDT
+1 MKNIRKLFKEIDKI
-14 YHPGFTLRI
+14 HKAFTLRV

-47 LMGQKRISY
+47 LMGAKRISY
-56 CLGLGALVLILGFI
+56 CLGFGLLLIGLGFI
-70 KEVTYRGLNNYLTLT
+70 KEVTHRWLNNYLTLT
-85 FEDMSDK
+85 FGDMSDK

-118 AQAHYAVWEM
+118 EQAHYAVWEM
-128 YTLYDVIVLVISA
+128 FTLYDIIVLVISA

-152 VRLNP
+152 VKLNP
-157 AIIILLVILVLINKK
+157 AIIILLVLLVLINKK

-182 NYQGES
+182 KYQENNIS
-188 VSEVRSYRF
+188 DMRSYRF
-197 FADFAADLRYFK
+197 FANFAADLRYFK
-209 DVEIYDGQ
+209 DLEIYDGQ

-222 KADIYHQ
+222 KAEYYQQEMIDS
-229 NVIKTSTDYFNK
+229 STDYFNK

-269 DKAINLANFTMYFNS
+269 DKTISLANFTMYFSS

-324 KGEITDIDTDEIR
+324 KGEITDFDTNEIR

-350 EDYVLKDA
+350 ESYVLKDA
-358 SFEIGNAET
+358 SFEIGNGET
-367 VALVGKNGAGKST
+367 IALVGKNGAGKST
-380 IVKLLCKFYEPTEGH
+380 IVKLLCKFYEPTEGA
-395 IYLNDIDISKIST
+395 IYLNDIDIAKIST
-408 KRYYEIISP
+408 KKYYEILSP

-434 SKLKDDITKDDYRN
+434 SKLKDDIGKDDYKK
-448 MDKAFNLLNLSS
+448 MDTDFDLLNLSN
-460 WIGRQVEKE
+460 WIYKQVEKE

-519 QEIFENMLKISKGQT
+519 EEIFENMLKISKGQT

-551 IVCEDGKITENG
+551 IVCDDGKITENG
-563 THEELM
+563 SHEELM
-569 KENGLYKEMFTTQ
+569 KEDGLYKEMFESQ
-582 AELYL
+582 ASLYA